1 MLKRNIHALRKLIK
15 NENFI
20 IYTAFIFQ
28 NKSHVHRLIKQ
39 YSDLSN
45 RNNNSIT
52 LYHYVIF
59 NEFYPVVANFKC
71 K

>member
-1 MLKRNIHALRKLIK
+1 MLKRNIHVLRKIIK

-45 RNNNSIT
+45 RYNNSIT
-52 LYHYVIF
+52 FIIM
-59 NEFYPVVANFKC
+59 
-71 K
+71 